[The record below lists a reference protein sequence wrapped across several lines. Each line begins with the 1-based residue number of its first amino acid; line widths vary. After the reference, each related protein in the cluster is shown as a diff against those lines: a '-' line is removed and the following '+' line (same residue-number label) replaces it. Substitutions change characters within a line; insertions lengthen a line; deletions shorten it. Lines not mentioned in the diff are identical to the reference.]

1 MTPVTSRAELTK
13 LARTL
18 DLPQERLEFLGKLPP
33 VVLRHLRENIS
44 ASLFDRQAGVLK
56 RIASASRLL
65 PIGLLAVIAEKV
77 FGPLLCARV
86 AGFISPERAID
97 ISARLPTPF
106 LTEVTLT
113 IDPRRARELVAS
125 FPVERVV
132 EIALALFARHEYV
145 TMGRFVDVLRKPA
158 LKAIL
163 ARMDDDEA
171 LLRVAVMI
179 ESKAKLNEVVGLLPE
194 QRLREVIQAAAGSDD
209 DLWPEALA
217 LMASVDERM
226 QQHLAVLMSSMGEPV
241 IRSLAAS
248 AKRNELWPLLLPLAK
263 VVDDDSLQRL
273 ARHLPQMLEHL
284 DAGQRR
290 EIQKIL
296 SSHHR

>member
-18 DLPQERLEFLGKLPP
+18 DLPPQRLDFLGKLPP
-33 VVLRHLRENIS
+33 VVLRRLREDIS

-56 RIASASRLL
+56 RIAAASRLL
-65 PIGLLAVIAEKV
+65 PVALLAVIAEKV

-86 AGFISPERAID
+86 AGFIVPERAIE
-97 ISARLPTPF
+97 ISLRLTTPF
-106 LTEVTLT
+106 LTEVTIAL
-113 IDPRRARELVAS
+113 DPRRARELIAS
-125 FPVERVV
+125 FPVDRVV
-132 EIALALFARHEYV
+132 EISMVLLARGEYV

-226 QQHLAVLMSSMGEPV
+226 QQRLAVLVSSMGEPV
-241 IRSLAAS
+241 IRSVAVS
-248 AKRNELWPLLLPLAK
+248 AQRNDLWPLLLPLAK
-263 VVDDDSLQRL
+263 VIDNDSLQRL
-273 ARHLPQMLEHL
+273 ARHLPRMLEHL
-284 DAGQRR
+284 DAGQQR
-290 EIQKIL
+290 EVRKIL
-296 SSHHR
+296 GNRRG